1 MDNLYI
7 YKTETFEAST
17 NFHVSTMLKKKKKK
31 KQKQKKKKIYQKK
44 INSAP
49 PCLIKQKIK

>member
-7 YKTETFEAST
+7 YKTEAFEAST
-17 NFHVSTMLKKKKKK
+17 NFHVSTMLKKKKK
-31 KQKQKKKKIYQKK
+31 QNQKKKKIYQKK